1 MRPIGGPFARWA
13 AHFSLE
19 ICQDSW
25 RKSLASSPNSSPLD
39 MLPMF
44 KQDLEMEVICVTDLL
59 VRTFIRNSQNIQD
72 PAVREKYGVLSGG
85 VGICLNLLLS
95 LGKFFAGLLTGSI
108 AVTADAFN
116 NLSDAGSS
124 VVTLV
129 GFKLAGQ
136 KADDGHPFGH
146 GRIEYLAGLLVSLLI
161 LMVGVEL
168 GKSSIEKILH
178 PEEVAFS
185 LVTVVIL
192 ACSILVKLWM
202 CLFNRKLGRRI
213 GSAAMEATATD
224 SLSDVVATSAVLAGT
239 LVNHLARV
247 NIDGWV
253 GVVVAVFILRAGW
266 GAARDTVNPL
276 LGASP
281 EPELVRAIEKLVLSH
296 KQVVG
301 MHDLVIHDYG
311 PGRRMCSFH
320 AEVPQDEDIMAAHDA
335 IDHIEREILEKFGIE
350 TTVHM
355 DPIATGDPEVNAL
368 REQVGELVRQIHP
381 DMTIHDFRVTLGPQ
395 HRNLI
400 FDAVVPH
407 KCPLSDPEITQRI
420 TQAVQGQV
428 PGSYVVL
435 QLDHPYV
442 ERD

>member
-1 MRPIGGPFARWA
+1 M
-13 AHFSLE
+13 
-19 ICQDSW
+19 
-25 RKSLASSPNSSPLD
+25 
-39 MLPMF
+39 
-44 KQDLEMEVICVTDLL
+44 TDFL
-59 VRTFIRNSQNIQD
+59 VRHLVRDHENVQD
-72 PAVREKYGVLSGG
+72 PAVRERYGVMSGG
-85 VGICLNLLLS
+85 VGIFLNLLLS
-95 LGKFFAGLLTGSI
+95 LGKFFAGVLTGSI

-168 GKSSIEKILH
+168 GKTSIEKIIR

-185 LVTVVIL
+185 LVTVIIL
-192 ACSILVKLWM
+192 ICSILVKLWM

-213 GSAAMEATATD
+213 NSAAMEATATD

-239 LVNHLARV
+239 LIGHFAQVS
-247 NIDGWV
+247 IDGWI

-266 GAARDTVNPL
+266 GAAKDTLNPL
-276 LGASP
+276 LGTAP
-281 EPELVRAIEKLVLSH
+281 EPELVKAIQQLVLSH
-296 KQVVG
+296 EQVVG

-320 AEVPQDEDIMAAHDA
+320 AEVPEDKDIMDAHDA
-335 IDHIEREILEKFGIE
+335 IDHIEREIQEKFGIE

-355 DPIATGDPEVNAL
+355 DPIATGDSEVARL
-368 REQVGELVRQIHP
+368 REQVAELVREIDP
-381 DMTIHDFRVTLGPQ
+381 DMSIHDFRLTRGPQ
-395 HRNLI
+395 HSNLI
-400 FDAVVPH
+400 FDVVVPH
-407 KCPLSDPEITQRI
+407 RCRLTDEEVRQRI
-420 TQAVQGQV
+420 TDTVRRVV
-428 PGSYVVL
+428 PGCYVVL
-435 QLDHPYV
+435 QLDRSYV
-442 ERD
+442 GTK

>member
-1 MRPIGGPFARWA
+1 
-13 AHFSLE
+13 
-19 ICQDSW
+19 
-25 RKSLASSPNSSPLD
+25 
-39 MLPMF
+39 MF